1 MRGIIVAVSAVT
13 LRQRPYP
20 CPQRRASIAFSSDR
34 KYLFDEETCSPR
46 RGVLAGCDPSTG
58 KLALP
63 FVPPRNDHD
72 IFASAMSPNG
82 SRAAVIG
89 TEIAL
94 KDYRRIRPE
103 RLTSMPRRSDP
114 SELALEARP
123 RLRWG

>member
-1 MRGIIVAVSAVT
+1 VW
-13 LRQRPYP
+13 
-20 CPQRRASIAFSSDR
+20 
-34 KYLFDEETCSPR
+34 
-46 RGVLAGCDPSTG
+46 DPGTA
-58 KLALP
+58 KLAQN
-63 FVPPRNDHD
+63 FIPPENDND